1 MVVTVQL
8 AGISR
13 LAGGQDGWKE
23 KLHAVYNFSV
33 QCQELQPQVFFS
45 ERYSSGLAKHHR
57 AQAAGI
63 VAVKMAERIVR

>member
-33 QCQELQPQVFFS
+33 QCQELQPQAFFS
-45 ERYSSGLAKHHR
+45 PSATR
-57 AQAAGI
+57 AAWQNTTARRLQ
-63 VAVKMAERIVR
+63 VSWR

>member
-1 MVVTVQL
+1 MSGATTT
-8 AGISR
+8 S
-13 LAGGQDGWKE
+13 
-23 KLHAVYNFSV
+23 F
-33 QCQELQPQVFFS
+33 FFS